1 MPEAAAAGQY
11 EDVQITVLP
20 GVTAAQAVA
29 ARAGAPLGGDY
40 ATLSLSDRLK
50 PWSLIERRLR
60 ALAGAD
66 LVLAIYN
73 PGSRSRP
80 HQVADARRILL
91 EVRDPDTPV
100 VIGRHV
106 GREDEE
112 VVITTLTGLDPDS
125 VYMACLII
133 VGSSQTQL
141 ASRGAVWTPGS
152 RSATTTLP

>member
-1 MPEAAAAGQY
+1 
-11 EDVQITVLP
+11 
-20 GVTAAQAVA
+20 
-29 ARAGAPLGGDY
+29 
-40 ATLSLSDRLK
+40 LK

-60 ALAGAD
+60 ALAAAD

-106 GREDEE
+106 GRPDEE
-112 VVITTLTGLDPDS
+112 VVITTLTELDPDS
-125 VYMACLII
+125 VDMGCLVI
-133 VGSSQTQL
+133 VGSSQTRL
-141 ASRGAVWTPGS
+141 ASHGAVWTPRQPLLS
-152 RSATTTLP
+152 TTALP